1 MKQFKIDVTE
11 SDLHLLI
18 MALQSMVTSL
28 EDMKSHPE
36 LECNASEYTIAQ
48 LDAITLVTTF
58 KTLAGLDDDDSTGE
72 PYA

>member
-18 MALQSMVTSL
+18 
-28 EDMKSHPE
+28 
-36 LECNASEYTIAQ
+36 I
-48 LDAITLVTTF
+48 
-58 KTLAGLDDDDSTGE
+58 KTLAGLDDDSTGE